1 MLFHPNELFLLYN
14 PKTSTGKQTK
24 AIALTLNNHINEID
38 TRSEKFG
45 PTYWKEVI
53 NMLGIIPKRL
63 LDKSHPQYQ
72 AKVAGNAYTMNGW
85 LDVLIHNPQLLKAP
99 IAIYNGKAVLCQKP
113 TDILKLEL
121 APRSVHKILPH
132 LRRVEDMKYRGY

>member
-1 MLFHPNELFLLYN
+1 MLFHQNEIFLLYN

-24 AIALTLNNHINEID
+24 AIAMTLSNHINEVD
-38 TRSEKFG
+38 TLHEKLG

-63 LDKSHPQYQ
+63 LDKSHPEYQ
-72 AKVAGNAYTMNGW
+72 AKVKGNAYTMNGW
-85 LDVLIHNPQLLKAP
+85 LDVLMHNPQLLKAP

-113 TDILKLEL
+113 TDMLKLEL
-121 APRSVHKILPH
+121 APKWEHKLLPH
-132 LRRVEDMKYRGY
+132 LKRG